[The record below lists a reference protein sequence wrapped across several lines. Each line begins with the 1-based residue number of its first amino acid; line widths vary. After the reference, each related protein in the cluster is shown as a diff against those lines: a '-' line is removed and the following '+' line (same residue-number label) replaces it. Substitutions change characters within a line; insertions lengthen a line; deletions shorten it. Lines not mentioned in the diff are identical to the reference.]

1 MSVFHIGRGVLLNKK
16 LYTLVEISLLASF
29 ISVSGSIKIPTL
41 IMGSEFQMSAPVAV
55 AICAVFGF
63 KRYIIAGIISSVLLF
78 LLGIHTLINVEIAM
92 VFRLIVGLIIS
103 LGGKHIWIIIIAGPI
118 GTFIA
123 RIVLAFTLQLPLML
137 LVFPAIPGMVLT
149 AIISVP
155 LTKALGKIVRQ
166 VGVRQYGKA
175 L

>member
-1 MSVFHIGRGVLLNKK
+1 MEKQLNRR

-29 ISVSGSIKIPTL
+29 ISVTGSIKIPTL

-63 KRYIIAGIISSVLLF
+63 KRYIIAGIISSLILF

-92 VFRLIVGLIIS
+92 VFRLTVGLIIS
-103 LGGKHIWIIIIAGPI
+103 VFGRNVFTIFVAGPL
-118 GTFIA
+118 GTFVA
-123 RIVLAFTLQLPLML
+123 RLALAFTLQVPAIML
-137 LVFPAIPGMVLT
+137 IVPAIPGMILT
-149 AIISVP
+149 AFVSIP
-155 LTKALGKIVRQ
+155 LTKLLEKIYTQLGVS
-166 VGVRQYGKA
+166 QYGGA